1 MFTHGDLSFMGIFF
15 YHNHMKFI
23 FAVTLGV

>member
-1 MFTHGDLSFMGIFF
+1 MFIHGDLSFMGIFF
-15 YHNHMKFI
+15 SPNHMKFF